1 MKYFCLSAIFILV
14 STKIFSQDSFSLG
27 YSTKGWNYGS
37 AGAMFQRSVLIL
49 NRDSTYVEINE
60 SYLTRKLYKKNL
72 PWELKRTY
80 GEFKVV
86 GDSLIL
92 KDKDSPTKISEI
104 FIIKSNRRIK
114 YFDSGLKTEYP
125 KSWKKILSP
134 KLGDLRIK

>member
-1 MKYFCLSAIFILV
+1 MKYFCLSVLLILV
-14 STKIFSQDSFSLG
+14 STEIFSQDSFSLG
-27 YSTKGWNYGS
+27 YSAKGWNYGS

-60 SYLTRKLYKKNL
+60 SYLTRKLFKKNL
-72 PWELKRTY
+72 PWELKRTF
-80 GEFKVV
+80 GEFKVT
-86 GDSLIL
+86 GDTLIL
-92 KDKDSPTKISEI
+92 KDKDNPSKIPEI

-114 YFDSGLKTEYP
+114 YFNSDLKTEYP